1 MTSATNN
8 FTITGNISQPLQIR
22 ETKNGKKYMFISI
35 AVNSGIKDKVDFIS
49 FIVWDKLAEN
59 VLKYCNKG
67 DGISAPGF
75 ISIVKKDGNDLIQL
89 TAESVS
95 FLHKAAKKEEAPKP
109 VEPEKDTFEPVT
121 NDPFVGL

>member
-1 MTSATNN
+1 MTTATNN
-8 FTITGNISQPLQIR
+8 FTITGNIAQAPQIR

-59 VLKYCNKG
+59 VAKYCGKG
-67 DGISAPGF
+67 DGISAHGF
-75 ISIVKKDGNDLIQL
+75 ISITKKDGNDVIQL

-109 VEPEKDTFEPVT
+109 VKPEEDTFEPVT